1 VCAADMSD
9 GVGRTMEPT
18 ETIRRVWMEVGEV
31 LAQVEQ
37 ADVTLFVNELLE
49 AKRVFVTGEGRS
61 GLVGKCFAMRLM
73 HLGLL
78 THCVGEVATPPIG
91 PGDLLVAISGSGS
104 TPVILTVT
112 EQALAA
118 GAKVF
123 LISSKRASP
132 IGRLAHHVL
141 VVPGKAKVDTVHS
154 SSIQPMGS
162 LAEQSV
168 HLLLDAVVVML
179 MYRLGVK
186 AEEMRARHTNL

>member
-1 VCAADMSD
+1 MPS
-9 GVGRTMEPT
+9 GTWETMNPKE
-18 ETIRRVWMEVGEV
+18 IIHRVWKEVGEV
-31 LAQVEQ
+31 LAQVEE
-37 ADVTLFVNELLE
+37 ADVTLFVNELLR
-49 AKRVFVTGEGRS
+49 AKQVFVTGEGRS

-73 HLGLL
+73 HLGLPS
-78 THCVGEVATPPIG
+78 HFVGEVVAPPIG

-104 TPVILTVT
+104 TAVTLTVT

-118 GAKVF
+118 GAKPL
-123 LISSKRASP
+123 LISSKRDSP

-141 VVPGKAKVDTVHS
+141 VVPGQTRVDTEHC

-179 MYRLGVK
+179 MVRLGVQ

>member
-1 VCAADMSD
+1 
-9 GVGRTMEPT
+9 MEPR
-18 ETIRRVWMEVGEV
+18 EIINRVWTEVGEV
-31 LAQVEQ
+31 LAQVEE

-49 AKRVFVTGEGRS
+49 AKHIFVTGEGRS

-73 HLGLL
+73 HLGLPV
-78 THCVGEVATPPIG
+78 HCVGEVVAPPIG

-104 TPVILTVT
+104 TPVTLTVT

-118 GAKVF
+118 GAKAF
-123 LISSKRASP
+123 LIAAKRASP

-141 VVPGKAKVDTVHS
+141 VVPGKTKVDTEQS

-179 MYRLGVK
+179 MVRLGVQ